1 MKNTKNM
8 RNTKKWIR
16 KNRAVLLLTVLVLT
30 GTVINACTQVGN
42 ASNVPQTHPP
52 VTSEVTSLKAPQDA
66 KQLEGPRDTKE
77 LETFADGIFADAMKK
92 YNTVGSNFA
101 VVSNGKVLLS
111 KGYGYAD
118 RENKIPVDSSTVF
131 QIGSVTKQ
139 FTALAA
145 MQLVDKGKIDLHHD
159 IQEYLG
165 GMKVPNKTGKKLTMY
180 DLLTYTSGFDKPDIL
195 SGSKPEYVKQ
205 FYPMKEALEANMP
218 TIVRPPGEAYTYD
231 NFGFTLAG
239 YAVGQVAGTSYAQYM
254 EDNIFK
260 PLGMNSTNVRFKPE
274 LLSKM
279 AAHYDPKG
287 KLIPLEGFI
296 PTDRPSGGMV
306 SNADDMVK
314 YLMMHLNKG
323 TYKGKQILS
332 AKSIDQ
338 MHTYQVFPDK
348 DYPVTT
354 IGFEGYFKEKM
365 NGQHVVIKGGNVTGH
380 SSLIVLLP
388 EKNTAFYMSYNNDS
402 MMSLD
407 VYEEFM
413 NHYYPRKEA
422 APKPSYSAISEQ
434 QAKDYVGLY
443 QNTRLGSMRTL
454 VSYSNGKLVTETGDL
469 GKSTLKMIHPLL
481 FEDESGNKVAFQKN
495 GAGKITYFY
504 YMALP
509 HYVGYAQ
516 KLNMNAKFTDV
527 PAGSKYAS
535 YIQNLHALKIMD
547 GKTAT
552 RFNPNGT
559 LTQGEFSALLIHA
572 HGWESM
578 PDTIEPNKKQ
588 MLSGVPNYNSNS
600 PITREM
606 AAVMIQNLRQA
617 EPGSKKVTL
626 RGESDAWAVKAIT
639 TLVSQGIMD
648 PDTKINPD
656 GSINFRS
663 KQLLKRQEASAL
675 LDLAFDYYTL
685 PIAKR

>member
-1 MKNTKNM
+1 M
-8 RNTKKWIR
+8 KKWIR
-16 KNRAVLLLTVLVLT
+16 TNRKVQLVTALLLTA
-30 GTVINACTQVGN
+30 TVITACMGPGN
-42 ASNVPQTHPP
+42 APNTPQASAP
-52 VTSEVTSLKAPQDA
+52 VTSVKPG
-66 KQLEGPRDTKE
+66 LEGPRDAKE
-77 LETFADGIFADAMKK
+77 LEAFADGIFADAMKK

-165 GMKVPNKTGKKLTMY
+165 GMKVPNTTGKKLTMY

-195 SGSKPEYVKQ
+195 SGSEPEYVNQ
-205 FYPMKEALEANMP
+205 FFPMKESLESNMP
-218 TIVRPPGEAYTYD
+218 TVVRPPGEAYTYD

-239 YAVGQVAGTSYAQYM
+239 YAVGEVSGMSFAQYM
-254 EDNIFK
+254 EENIFK

-274 LLSKM
+274 LLSRM
-279 AAHYDPKG
+279 AAHYGPKG
-287 KLIPLEGFI
+287 ELIALEGFK

-306 SNADDMVK
+306 STADDMVK
-314 YLMMHLNKG
+314 YLMMHLNNG
-323 TYKGKQILS
+323 TYEGKEILS
-332 AKSIDQ
+332 PKSIEQ

-348 DYPVTT
+348 EFPVTT

-365 NGQHVVIKGGNVTGH
+365 NGQHVVLKGGNVTGH

-407 VYEEFM
+407 VYEAFM
-413 NHYYPRKEA
+413 NHYYPRKDEA
-422 APKPSYSAISEQ
+422 PQPSYSSISEQ
-434 QAKDYVGLY
+434 QAKDYTGLY
-443 QNTRLGSMRTL
+443 QNTRLGSMRTR
-454 VSYSNGKLVTETGDL
+454 VSYSDGKLVMETGDL

-495 GAGKITYFY
+495 GAGQITYFY
-504 YMALP
+504 YMKLP

-516 KLNMNAKFTDV
+516 KVNMDAPFTDV
-527 PAGSKYAS
+527 PADSKYTS
-535 YIQNLHALKIMD
+535 YIHNLHALKIMD
-547 GKTAT
+547 GKSAT
-552 RFNPNGT
+552 LFDPEGT
-559 LTQGEFSALLIHA
+559 LTQGEFSELLLHA

-578 PDTIEPNKKQ
+578 PYTIEPNKKQ
-588 MLSGVPNYNSNS
+588 MLSGLPNYQPDS
-600 PITREM
+600 PVTRQM

-617 EPGSKKVTL
+617 EPGAKVTL
-626 RGESDAWAVKAIT
+626 RGETDAWAVEAIT
-639 TLVSQGIMD
+639 ALVSQGIMD
-648 PDTKINPD
+648 PDTKINSD

-663 KQLLKRQEASAL
+663 KQPLKRQEASAL

-685 PIAKR
+685 PIGK

>member
-1 MKNTKNM
+1 M
-8 RNTKKWIR
+8 KKWTR
-16 KNRAVLLLTVLVLT
+16 TNLAVLLLTA
-30 GTVINACTQVGN
+30 TVTTAITACMGPGN
-42 ASNVPQTHPP
+42 APNTSQAPAP
-52 VTSEVTSLKAPQDA
+52 VASEEASLK
-66 KQLEGPRDTKE
+66 GPRDARE
-77 LETFADGIFADAMKK
+77 LEAFADGIFADAMKK

-111 KGYGYAD
+111 KGYGFAD

-165 GMKVPNKTGKKLTMY
+165 GMKVPNTTGKKLTMY

-195 SGSKPEYVKQ
+195 SGSEPEYVNQ
-205 FYPMKEALEANMP
+205 FFPMKESLEANMP
-218 TIVRPPGEAYTYD
+218 TVVRPPGEAYTYD

-239 YAVGQVAGTSYAQYM
+239 YAVGEVSGMSFAQYM
-254 EDNIFK
+254 EEHVFK
-260 PLGMNSTNVRFKPE
+260 PLGMNSTNVRFTPE
-274 LLSKM
+274 LLSRM
-279 AAHYDPKG
+279 AAHYGPKG
-287 KLIPLEGFI
+287 ELIPLEGFK

-323 TYKGKQILS
+323 TYEGKEILS
-332 AKSIDQ
+332 SKSIEQ

-348 DYPVTT
+348 EFPVTT

-365 NGQHVVIKGGNVTGH
+365 NGHHVVIKGGNVTGH
-380 SSLIVLLP
+380 SSLIVILP
-388 EKNTAFYMSYNNDS
+388 EENTAFYMSYNNDS

-407 VYEEFM
+407 VYEAFM
-413 NHYYPRKEA
+413 NHYYPRKEE
-422 APKPSYSAISEQ
+422 APQPSYSPISEQ
-434 QAKDYVGLY
+434 QAKDYTGLY
-443 QNTRLGSMRTL
+443 QNTRLGSIRTQ
-454 VSYSNGKLVTETGDL
+454 VSYSDGKLVMETGDL

-495 GAGKITYFY
+495 GTGQITYFY

-516 KLNMNAKFTDV
+516 KVNMDAPFTDV
-527 PAGSKYAS
+527 PADSKYAS
-535 YIQNLHALKIMD
+535 YIHNLHALKVMD
-547 GKTAT
+547 GKSAT
-552 RFNPNGT
+552 LFDPDGT
-559 LTQGEFSALLIHA
+559 MTQDEFSELLLHA

-578 PDTIEPNKKQ
+578 PYTIEPNKKQ
-588 MLSGVPNYNSNS
+588 MLSGLPDYQPDS
-600 PITREM
+600 PVTRQM

-617 EPGSKKVTL
+617 EPGAKVAL
-626 RGESDAWAVKAIT
+626 SGETDAWAVEAIT

-648 PDTKINPD
+648 PDTKNNSD

-685 PIAKR
+685 PIRNERKP

>member
-1 MKNTKNM
+1 M
-8 RNTKKWIR
+8 KKWIR
-16 KNRAVLLLTVLVLT
+16 KKRAVLLLTVLVLT
-30 GTVINACTQVGN
+30 STIINACTGSGSAPDTPQAPTSV
-42 ASNVPQTHPP
+42 ASKEA
-52 VTSEVTSLKAPQDA
+52 S
-66 KQLEGPRDTKE
+66 LEGPRDAKE
-77 LETFADGIFADAMKK
+77 LEAFADGIFADAMKK
-92 YNTVGSNFA
+92 YTTVGSNFA

-165 GMKVPNKTGKKLTMY
+165 GMKVPNTTGKKLTMY

-195 SGSKPEYVKQ
+195 SGSTPEYVNQ
-205 FYPMKEALEANMP
+205 FFPMKESLEANMP
-218 TIVRPPGEAYTYD
+218 TVVRPPGEAYTYD

-239 YAVGQVAGTSYAQYM
+239 YAVGEVTGMSFAQYM
-254 EDNIFK
+254 EENIFK

-274 LLSKM
+274 LLKRM
-279 AAHYDPKG
+279 AAHYGPKG
-287 KLIPLEGFI
+287 ELIPLEGFK

-306 SNADDMVK
+306 STADDMVK

-323 TYKGKQILS
+323 TYGGKEILS
-332 AKSIDQ
+332 PKSIEQ

-348 DYPVTT
+348 EFPVTT

-365 NGQHVVIKGGNVTGH
+365 NGQHVVLKGGNVTGH

-407 VYEEFM
+407 VYEAFM
-413 NHYYPRKEA
+413 NHYYPKKDEA
-422 APKPSYSAISEQ
+422 PQPSYSPISEQ
-434 QAKDYVGLY
+434 QAKDYTGLY
-443 QNTRLGSMRTL
+443 QNTRLGSMRTR
-454 VSYSNGKLVTETGDL
+454 VSYSDGKLVMETGDL

-495 GAGKITYFY
+495 GAGQITYFY
-504 YMALP
+504 YMTLP

-516 KLNMNAKFTDV
+516 KVNVDAPFTDV
-527 PAGSKYAS
+527 PADSKYTS
-535 YIQNLHALKIMD
+535 YIHNLHALKIMD
-547 GKTAT
+547 GKSAT
-552 RFNPNGT
+552 LFDPEGT
-559 LTQGEFSALLIHA
+559 LTQGEFSELLLHA

-578 PDTIEPNKKQ
+578 PYTIEPNKKQ
-588 MLSGVPNYNSNS
+588 MLSGLPNYQPDS
-600 PITREM
+600 PVTRQM

-617 EPGSKKVTL
+617 QPGAKVTL
-626 RGESDAWAVKAIT
+626 RGETDAWAVEAIT

-648 PDTKINPD
+648 PDTKINSD
-656 GSINFRS
+656 GSIDFRS

-685 PIAKR
+685 PIRK

>member
-1 MKNTKNM
+1 M
-8 RNTKKWIR
+8 KKWIR
-16 KNRAVLLLTVLVLT
+16 TKTNRVVLLLTVLLVT
-30 GTVINACTQVGN
+30 TTVINACTG
-42 ASNVPQTHPP
+42 SGNVPNTSQAPTP
-52 VTSEVTSLKAPQDA
+52 VTSKETSQEAPQDA
-66 KQLEGPRDTKE
+66 SVPEGPQDAQE
-77 LETFADGIFADAMKK
+77 LEAFADGIFADAMKK

-165 GMKVPNKTGKKLTMY
+165 GMKVPNTTGKKLTMY

-195 SGSKPEYVKQ
+195 SGSKPEYVNQ

-218 TIVRPPGEAYTYD
+218 TVVRPPGEAYTYD

-239 YAVGQVAGTSYAQYM
+239 YAVGEVSGMSFAQYM
-254 EDNIFK
+254 EENIFK

-274 LLSKM
+274 LLSRM

-296 PTDRPSGGMV
+296 PTDRPSGGMI

-314 YLMMHLNKG
+314 YLMMHLNNG
-323 TYKGKQILS
+323 TYEGKQILS
-332 AKSIDQ
+332 PKSIEQ

-348 DYPVTT
+348 EYPVTT
-354 IGFEGYFKEKM
+354 IGFEGYFTEKM
-365 NGQHVVIKGGNVTGH
+365 NGHHVVIKGGNVTGH
-380 SSLIVLLP
+380 SSLIVILP
-388 EKNTAFYMSYNNDS
+388 EENTAFYMSYNNDS

-413 NHYYPRKEA
+413 NHYYPRKVA
-422 APKPSYSAISEQ
+422 APQPSFSPISEE
-434 QAKDYVGLY
+434 QAKDYTGLY

-454 VSYSNGKLVTETGDL
+454 VSYSDGKLVMETGDL

-481 FEDESGNKVAFQKN
+481 FEDESGNKVAFQKS

-516 KLNMNAKFTDV
+516 KVDLDAPFTDV
-527 PAGSKYAS
+527 PADSKYAS
-535 YIQNLHALKIMD
+535 YIRNLHALKVMD
-547 GKTAT
+547 GKSAT
-552 RFNPNGT
+552 LFDPNGT
-559 LTQGEFSALLIHA
+559 ITQGEFSELLLHA

-578 PDTIEPNKKQ
+578 PYTIEANKKQ
-588 MLSGVPNYNSNS
+588 MISGLPNYKSDS
-600 PITREM
+600 PVTRQM

-617 EPGSKKVTL
+617 EPGAKVTL
-626 RGESDAWAVKAIT
+626 SGETDAWAVEAIT

-648 PDTKINPD
+648 PDTKINSD
-656 GSINFRS
+656 GSINFHS

-675 LDLAFDYYTL
+675 LDLAFGYYTL
-685 PIAKR
+685 PIRNEVK